1 MKKAKREWGRFK
13 GCGGRMCVF
22 FFLIKKI
29 KVRVGKVRK
38 KEKKR
43 KGEWSLVEWWEKKVR
58 EK

>member
-1 MKKAKREWGRFK
+1 
-13 GCGGRMCVF
+13 MCF

-43 KGEWSLVEWWEKKVR
+43 KGEWSLVGWWEKKVG